1 MIEKELV
8 LPHSDAKYEPRACGR
23 LKQKSIR
30 SPRLVQIVR
39 ERSMRSFRVQDCRD
53 GKTGERKASLYLST

>member
-8 LPHSDAKYEPRACGR
+8 LPDSDAEHAPPLADVKKKP
-23 LKQKSIR
+23 LS
-30 SPRLVQIVR
+30 
-39 ERSMRSFRVQDCRD
+39 SMRSFRVPDCRD